1 MIRGAFTVGA
11 WTMASRILGFARDI
25 LIAAILGTGPVADAF
40 FVALRLPNLFRRL
53 FGEGAFNAAFVPSI
67 STILHR
73 DGLGAATEFAE
84 EATAVMAFWLV
95 CLTVAGEIFMPWLL
109 YILAPGFGVHGGRLD
124 LALVMSRIMFPYLF
138 FICLTALFSG
148 VLNALGRFAAAA
160 AAPMLFNIF
169 AILSLLWWAP
179 YMANP
184 GYALSWGIMLSGIAQ
199 MGLVFFAIRRTG
211 MRIIR
216 PKLKFSPHI
225 RQMLRRMAPAL
236 LGAGVTQLNV
246 SIDIIIGTLLPA
258 GSVSVLYYAD
268 RVNQLPLGVIATAV
282 GTALLPAVTKHI
294 ALGQEEEAGTAL
306 NRAFESVLML
316 TLPAAIGLAITA
328 KAVMDVAFV
337 RGAFTAHNAL
347 LAGHSLSAFAIGL
360 PVFALVKVLTPGFYA
375 RGNTITPL
383 KVGVVVVAVNL
394 GLNLIFMHPLKAVGP
409 ALATSLSSAF
419 NAAWLFWLLRRRGHF
434 SFDALSRRRIPRIL
448 LTGLIMA
455 GALLGV
461 QHFLPS
467 GMTTLPQFLLLVLVG
482 CVFYFI
488 PGTLLKAFSIRE
500 FLALLRRRRRKTA

>member
-1 MIRGAFTVGA
+1 
-11 WTMASRILGFARDI
+11 MASRILGFARDI
-25 LIAAILGTGPVADAF
+25 LIAAVLGTGPVADAF

-67 STILHR
+67 STILHQN
-73 DGLGAATEFAE
+73 GLRAATEFAE
-84 EATAVMAFWLV
+84 EATAVMAFWLF
-95 CLTVAGEIFMPWLL
+95 CLTLVGEIFMPWLL
-109 YILAPGFGVHGGRLD
+109 YVLAPGFSAHGGRLD

-169 AILSLLWWAP
+169 AIASLLWWAP
-179 YMANP
+179 YLANP

-199 MGLVFFAIRRTG
+199 MGLVFFAIRRAG

-216 PKLKFSPHI
+216 PKLRLSPHI
-225 RQMLRRMAPAL
+225 REMFRRMAPAL
-236 LGAGVTQLNV
+236 VGAGVTQLNV

-258 GSVSVLYYAD
+258 GSVSILYYAD
-268 RVNQLPLGVIATAV
+268 RVNQLPLGVIATAA

-294 ALGQEEEAGTAL
+294 ALGHEEDAVAAL

-360 PVFALVKVLTPGFYA
+360 PVFALVKILTPGFYA
-375 RGNTITPL
+375 RGNTSTPL
-383 KVGVVVVAVNL
+383 KIGVVAVVVNL
-394 GLNLIFMHPLKAVGP
+394 ALNLVLMRPLQAVGP
-409 ALATSLSSAF
+409 ALATSLSSAL
-419 NAAWLFWLLRRRGHF
+419 NATLLFLLLYRRGHF
-434 SFDALSRRRIPRIL
+434 CFDRLSRRRIPRIL
-448 LTGLIMA
+448 LTGVIMA
-455 GALLGV
+455 GALLTTV
-461 QHFLPS
+461 QFLPS
-467 GMTTLPQFLLLVLVG
+467 GVTTLPEFLLLVFVG
-482 CVFYFI
+482 CVFYFV
-488 PGTLLKAFSIRE
+488 PGTLLKAFSVTE
-500 FLALLRRRRRKTA
+500 FLSLLRRRRRKAS

>member
-1 MIRGAFTVGA
+1 
-11 WTMASRILGFARDI
+11 MASRVLGFARDI
-25 LIAAILGTGPVADAF
+25 LIAAVLGTGPVADAF

-67 STILHR
+67 STILHQN
-73 DGLGAATEFAE
+73 GLRAATEFAE
-84 EATAVMAFWLV
+84 EATAVMAFWLF
-95 CLTVAGEIFMPWLL
+95 CLTVAGEIFMPWML
-109 YILAPGFGVHGGRLD
+109 YVLAPGFSAHGGRLD
-124 LALVMSRIMFPYLF
+124 LALVMSRIMFPYLL

-169 AILSLLWWAP
+169 AIASLLWWAP

-199 MGLVFFAIRRTG
+199 MGLVLFAIRRAG

-216 PKLKFSPHI
+216 PKLRLSPHI
-225 RQMLRRMAPAL
+225 RTMFRRMAPAL
-236 LGAGVTQLNV
+236 VGAGVTQLNV

-258 GSVSVLYYAD
+258 GSVSILYYAD

-294 ALGQEEEAGTAL
+294 ALGEEKEAETAL

-316 TLPAAIGLAITA
+316 TLPAAIGLAVTA

-337 RGAFTAHNAL
+337 RGAFSAHDAL
-347 LAGHSLSAFAIGL
+347 LAGRSLSAFAVGL

-375 RGNTITPL
+375 RGNTVTPL
-383 KVGVVVVAVNL
+383 KIGVVAVLVNL
-394 GLNLIFMHPLKAVGP
+394 GLNLVFMHPLEAVGP

-419 NAAWLFWLLRRRGHF
+419 NAIWLWLLLRRRGHF
-434 SFDALSRRRIPRIL
+434 KFDSLSRRRVPRIML
-448 LTGLIMA
+448 AGAIMA
-455 GALLGV
+455 GALFGV
-461 QHFLPS
+461 EWVLPPGVTS
-467 GMTTLPQFLLLVLVG
+467 LPEFLLLAFTG
-482 CVFYFI
+482 CIFYFI
-488 PGTLLKAFSIRE
+488 PGALLKAFSVKE
-500 FLALLRRRRRKTA
+500 FLSILRRRRRRAT

>member
-1 MIRGAFTVGA
+1 
-11 WTMASRILGFARDI
+11 MASRILGFARDI
-25 LIAAILGTGPVADAF
+25 LIAATLGTGPVADAF

-67 STILHR
+67 STILHQ
-73 DGLGAATEFAE
+73 DGLPAATNFAE
-84 EATAVMAFWLV
+84 EAMAVMAFWLFM
-95 CLTVAGEIFMPWLL
+95 LTVAGEIFMPWLL
-109 YILAPGFGVHGGRLD
+109 YILAPGFSAHGGRLD
-124 LALVMSRIMFPYLF
+124 LALTMSRIMFPYLF

-169 AILSLLWWAP
+169 AIASLLWWAP

-184 GYALSWGIMLSGIAQ
+184 GYALSWGIMLSGVAQ
-199 MGLVFFAIRRTG
+199 MGLVLWAIRRAG
-211 MRIIR
+211 MRIVR

-236 LGAGVTQLNV
+236 VGAGVTQLNV

-258 GSVSVLYYAD
+258 GSVSILYYAD
-268 RVNQLPLGVIATAV
+268 RVNQLPLGVIATAA
-282 GTALLPAVTKHI
+282 GTALLPQVTKHI
-294 ALGQEEEAGTAL
+294 ALNQEKEAETAL

-316 TLPAAIGLAITA
+316 TLPAAIGLAVTA

-347 LAGHSLSAFAIGL
+347 LAGHALSAFAIGL

-375 RGNTITPL
+375 RGDTVTPL
-383 KVGVVVVAVNL
+383 KVGIVTVAVNL
-394 GLNLIFMHPLKAVGP
+394 ALNLVFMHPLQAVGP

-419 NAAWLFWLLRRRGHF
+419 NAIWLFILLHKRGHF
-434 SFDALSRRRIPRIL
+434 SFDSFSRRRIPRIL
-448 LTGLIMA
+448 LAGAIMA
-455 GALLGV
+455 GALLGTA
-461 QHFLPS
+461 HFLPS
-467 GMTTLPQFLLLVLVG
+467 GVSTLPQFLLLVVVG
-482 CVFYFI
+482 CIFYFL
-488 PGTLLKAFSIRE
+488 PGMFLKAFSLRE
-500 FLALLRRRRRKTA
+500 FLSLLRRRRRKAA